1 MKKITYVLAAA
12 IAFTSLPAIAQM
24 PETPPPRTDN
34 MNPREVKRVK
44 MLKQLGHDKKKD
56 PEATETSE
64 TGTNNDASDVS
75 AKPTRPKM
83 GMLRGGHKV
92 GTAPDAAKRMPS
104 FALVSKQ
111 GRERKKHLMRIAKLD
126 RLESIAAEKGNEA
139 LAKRVFEMRAK
150 EVIRHERVIA
160 KIEATRAK
168 GMQPP
173 SNVEV
178 KIDGEPAQP

>member
-1 MKKITYVLAAA
+1 LKKITYALVTA

-64 TGTNNDASDVS
+64 TSNNNPADVS
-75 AKPTRPKM
+75 AKPMRPKM
-83 GMLRGGHKV
+83 GMLRSGHQI
-92 GTAPDAAKRMPS
+92 GAGPNAAKRMPS
-104 FALVSKQ
+104 FALVSKR
-111 GRERKKHLMRIAKLD
+111 GRERKKHFMRIAKLD
-126 RLESIAAEKGNEA
+126 RLESIAAEKGNQA

-150 EVIRHERVIA
+150 EVIRHQRTIA
-160 KIEATRAK
+160 KIAAARAK
-168 GMQPP
+168 GQEPP